1 MQHINMK
8 KILKT
13 KEEAIEKILDQQVVA
28 IFQNHSEWG
37 PRALGNRSM
46 LFDPRNKKAKEIINK
61 IKGRQWWRPTAAT
74 ILYEHRHDYLDM
86 HTLDESPYMTFAI
99 DAKQKALDEVPACV
113 HADNTCR
120 FQTLKREQNPNYYD
134 LIKLFYDKTNTPILL
149 NTSFN
154 LKGFPIVESF
164 DDAILTLQ
172 NSKINYLYIP

>member
-1 MQHINMK
+1 MK

-13 KEEAIEKILDQQVVA
+13 KEEAIEKILDQKVVA

-37 PRALGNRSM
+37 ARALGNRSI
-46 LFDPRNKKAKEIINK
+46 LFDARNKNAKEIINK

-74 ILYEHRHDYLDM
+74 ILHEHCHDYLNM

-120 FQTLKREQNPNYYD
+120 FQTLKRKQNPNYYD
-134 LIKLFYDKTNTPILL
+134 LIKLFYEKTNVPILL

-154 LKGFPIVESF
+154 LKGYPIVETF
-164 DDAILTLQ
+164 DDALLTLQ
-172 NSKINYLYIP
+172 NSEINYLYTPNG